1 MDASF
6 NDYDNYDNTDDEQIR
21 PPDEV
26 IRERLVEDTRCDF
39 QKQMDEAL
47 RLSMQEVINQEKMN
61 QAYEDE
67 IVNNYLKETTERRE
81 KFGKLL
87 MDMNKLIRLD
97 AKIKEIY
104 EIIEPVIFTYCE
116 QHIEIW
122 ETDEETYEKIF
133 KNLSTI
139 RTDKTAVELL
149 KRIIINNA

>member
-1 MDASF
+1 
-6 NDYDNYDNTDDEQIR
+6 
-21 PPDEV
+21 
-26 IRERLVEDTRCDF
+26 
-39 QKQMDEAL
+39 
-47 RLSMQEVINQEKMN
+47 MQEVINQEKIN
-61 QAYEDE
+61 KSYEDE

-149 KRIIINNA
+149 KRIIINTA

>member
-6 NDYDNYDNTDDEQIR
+6 NEYDNYDNTDEIR
-21 PPDEV
+21 QPDEV
-26 IRERLVEDTRCDF
+26 VTERLLGDTRCDF

-87 MDMNKLIRLD
+87 MDISKLIKFD
-97 AKIKEIY
+97 TKMKEVY
-104 EIIEPVIFTYCE
+104 EIIDPIIFTYCE
-116 QHIEIW
+116 QHIETW

-139 RTDKTAVELL
+139 RTDKTAIEIL
-149 KRIIINNA
+149 KTIIIKTS

>member
-6 NDYDNYDNTDDEQIR
+6 NDYDNYDNADDEQIR

-26 IRERLVEDTRCDF
+26 ISERLVEDTRCDF

-47 RLSMQEVINQEKMN
+47 RLSMLEVVNQEKMN

-81 KFGKLL
+81 KFEKLL
-87 MDMNKLIRLD
+87 MDISKLIKFD
-97 AKIKEIY
+97 KKIKEVY
-104 EIIEPVIFTYCE
+104 EIIEPIIYTYCE

-139 RTDKTAVELL
+139 RTDKTAIEIL
-149 KRIIINNA
+149 KTIIIKSS

>member
-6 NDYDNYDNTDDEQIR
+6 NEYDNYDNTDDEQIR

-26 IRERLVEDTRCDF
+26 ISERLVEDTRCDF

-87 MDMNKLIRLD
+87 MDISKLIKFD
-97 AKIKEIY
+97 TKIKEVF
-104 EIIEPVIFTYCE
+104 EIIDPIIFTYCE

-139 RTDKTAVELL
+139 RTDKTAIEIL
-149 KRIIINNA
+149 KTIIRTS

>member
-6 NDYDNYDNTDDEQIR
+6 NDYDNADVIR
-21 PPDEV
+21 QPDEV
-26 IRERLVEDTRCDF
+26 VTERLLEDTRCDF

-47 RLSMQEVINQEKMN
+47 RLSMQEVINQEKNN

-81 KFGKLL
+81 KFVKLL
-87 MDMNKLIRLD
+87 MDIRKLIKFD
-97 AKIKEIY
+97 KKIKEVY
-104 EIIEPVIFTYCE
+104 EIIDPIIYTYCE

-139 RTDKTAVELL
+139 RTDKTAIEIL
-149 KRIIINNA
+149 KTIIIKSS

>member
-26 IRERLVEDTRCDF
+26 ISERLVEDTRCDF

-87 MDMNKLIRLD
+87 MDISKLIKFD
-97 AKIKEIY
+97 TKIKEVF
-104 EIIEPVIFTYCE
+104 EIIDPIIFTYCE

-139 RTDKTAVELL
+139 RTDKTAIEIL
-149 KRIIINNA
+149 KTIIKTS

>member
-6 NDYDNYDNTDDEQIR
+6 NDYDNADVIR
-21 PPDEV
+21 QPDEV
-26 IRERLVEDTRCDF
+26 VTERLLEDTRCDF
-39 QKQMDEAL
+39 QKQIDEAL
-47 RLSMQEVINQEKMN
+47 RLSMQEVINQEKNN

-81 KFGKLL
+81 KFVKLL
-87 MDMNKLIRLD
+87 MDIRKLIKFD
-97 AKIKEIY
+97 KKIKEVY
-104 EIIEPVIFTYCE
+104 EIIDPIIYTYCE

-139 RTDKTAVELL
+139 RTDKTAIEIL
-149 KRIIINNA
+149 KTIIIKSS

>member
-6 NDYDNYDNTDDEQIR
+6 NDYDNYDNADDEQIR

-26 IRERLVEDTRCDF
+26 ISERLVEDTRCDF

-87 MDMNKLIRLD
+87 MDISKLIKFD
-97 AKIKEIY
+97 TKIKEVF
-104 EIIEPVIFTYCE
+104 EIIDPIIFTYCE

-139 RTDKTAVELL
+139 RTDKTAIEIL
-149 KRIIINNA
+149 KTIIRTS